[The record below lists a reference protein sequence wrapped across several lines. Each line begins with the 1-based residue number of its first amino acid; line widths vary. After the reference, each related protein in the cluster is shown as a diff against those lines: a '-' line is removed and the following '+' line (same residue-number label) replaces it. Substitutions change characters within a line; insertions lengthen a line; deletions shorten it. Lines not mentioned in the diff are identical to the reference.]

1 MIKMY
6 ILRFSN
12 AMCLDYVDISRE
24 ERERERDDNLMHESP
39 THLA

>member
-24 ERERERDDNLMHESP
+24 ERERDDNLMHESP